1 MKILLKNN
9 LYIIGFTLIISF
21 AVYFNWQTPPNL
33 DEARAYI
40 ISRYLSP
47 FEIFTISKTEG
58 HPFLWFYILMP
69 IAKLHLFYPIPLY
82 VINLTFILIA
92 LYFFYKNK
100 IFPLYLKYFVT
111 LSLPFLKLYNSFARC
126 YSLTIMLSFIIL
138 SFYKQRFSKPF
149 IYLTLIILLANSSS
163 TGFFIASSLGLLF
176 LYENIFQKQYT
187 KQSTTIRLTFVFG
200 AIELLLIFLQFYGYN
215 TQIPIVTPKFNTL
228 KNNINLAYSPINI
241 YILLMLY
248 LATFLI
254 FIKNHQ
260 YKPLFFLFFSSL
272 QLTILI
278 TLIHHGNHHHYYFYY
293 INLISAYWMTQNLKH
308 LYFAPLSILSFALI
322 FNTNMHYKVN
332 DIDYLLDL
340 KNSAIKINQLYPS
353 DNQEIFIFED
363 YHSNIIEPY
372 LNPNITILNQT
383 GTPLKTLKG
392 LNEFLYFLYK
402 KINPQ
407 DIINTVQKNPH
418 VLLYKTCGKNM
429 YNHYFE
435 FKLKHY
441 LNRQYCLYDIKLK

>member
-21 AVYFNWQTPPNL
+21 AVYINWQTPPNL

-69 IAKLHLFYPIPLY
+69 LAKLHLFYPIPLY
-82 VINLTFILIA
+82 AINLTFILIA

-138 SFYKQRFSKPF
+138 SIYKQRFSKPA

-187 KQSTTIRLTFVFG
+187 KQSTTIRLTFFL
-200 AIELLLIFLQFYGYN
+200 ELLNY
-215 TQIPIVTPKFNTL
+215 
-228 KNNINLAYSPINI
+228 
-241 YILLMLY
+241 
-248 LATFLI
+248 
-254 FIKNHQ
+254 
-260 YKPLFFLFFSSL
+260 
-272 QLTILI
+272 
-278 TLIHHGNHHHYYFYY
+278 
-293 INLISAYWMTQNLKH
+293 
-308 LYFAPLSILSFALI
+308 
-322 FNTNMHYKVN
+322 
-332 DIDYLLDL
+332 
-340 KNSAIKINQLYPS
+340 
-353 DNQEIFIFED
+353 
-363 YHSNIIEPY
+363 
-372 LNPNITILNQT
+372 
-383 GTPLKTLKG
+383 
-392 LNEFLYFLYK
+392 FLYFF
-402 KINPQ
+402 NFT
-407 DIINTVQKNPH
+407 DITLKY
-418 VLLYKTCGKNM
+418 LLSHQNLI
-429 YNHYFE
+429 H
-435 FKLKHY
+435 
-441 LNRQYCLYDIKLK
+441 